1 MITGIIILAV
11 WILGIYP
18 AYRLFVSKYKYT
30 TFEKIWFSFFWPLI
44 VLIYPIYYVCNKY
57 VYSEE

>member
-11 WILGIYP
+11 WILGICP
-18 AYRLFVSKYKYT
+18 AYYLFVNKFKYT
-30 TFEKIWFSFFWPLI
+30 IFEKIWFSFFWPLI

>member
-11 WILGIYP
+11 WLLGIYP

>member
-1 MITGIIILAV
+1 MITLIIILAA
-11 WILGIYP
+11 WLLGIYP